1 MSKKISKPLS
11 IAIGAVMV
19 GGLAATG
26 SVSAGI
32 NADENPFAM
41 EELRSGYLIAGS
53 HKEGGCGEGKCG
65 EDKKGGEGSCGEDK
79 GGEGSCGEDK
89 GGEGS
94 CGEDKG
100 GEGKCG
106 GSA

>member
-11 IAIGAVMV
+11 IAIGVAMV
-19 GGLAATG
+19 GGLTAVG
-26 SVSAGI
+26 SASAGI
-32 NADENPFAM
+32 SADENPFAM
-41 EELRSGYLIAGS
+41 EELRSGYLMAGS

-65 EDKKGGEGSCGEDK
+65 EDKKKDAEGSCGEDK
-79 GGEGSCGEDK
+79 GAEGSCGENK
-89 GGEGS
+89 G
-94 CGEDKG
+94 GEDKG